1 MESAHGYA
9 VQLSNLWCTFLD
21 EKVRRLFASA
31 GLNKTKGLGYQ
42 PGSLPGTC
50 SELL

>member
-31 GLNKTKGLGYQ
+31 GLNKTKGLNYQ